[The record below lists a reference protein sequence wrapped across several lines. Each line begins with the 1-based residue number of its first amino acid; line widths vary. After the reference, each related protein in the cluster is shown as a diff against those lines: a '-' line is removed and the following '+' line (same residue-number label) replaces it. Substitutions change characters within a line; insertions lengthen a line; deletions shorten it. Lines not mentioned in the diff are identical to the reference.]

1 MRTDRIH
8 EIDLACI
15 SPLPTEMKWEALRRL
30 KVFVPP
36 YTFRPVRRTLLDIFG
51 VQPSRFI
58 SLEPTS
64 WPHIDAKIRSLSK
77 NASEETA
84 NLCAAEG
91 LHAYA
96 LEHSIHGVVNQFA
109 RMSLGRGSLS
119 YWSDMV
125 LDVDGHVVVPFL
137 DPRVSGGLTEIGMQF
152 VFSVMDLRVR
162 QLDIDFYD
170 AYMAIFRL
178 SPSVDGRRYVLP
190 YFDTGISL
198 FSRVELNAMV
208 RETYDIWRLVLQ
220 ERADERLERPRKAGS
235 QIEFSFGAR
244 GLARKAS

>member
-30 KVFVPP
+30 KVFIPP
-36 YTFRPVRRTLLDIFG
+36 HTFRPVRRTLLDIFG
-51 VQPSRFI
+51 VQPNRHI
-58 SLEPTS
+58 SLARTP
-64 WPHIDAKIRSLSK
+64 WPYIDAKIRNLSG
-77 NASEETA
+77 NASEEDA

-96 LEHSIHGVVNQFA
+96 LENSIHGVAHQFT
-109 RMSLGRGSLS
+109 RMSLGRGGLS
-119 YWSDMV
+119 YWSNMV
-125 LDVDGHVVVPFL
+125 LDVAGNAVVPFL
-137 DPRVSGGLTEIGMQF
+137 DPRVSGGLTEIGMRF

-178 SPSVDGRRYVLP
+178 SPPIDGRRQVQP
-190 YFDTGISL
+190 HFDTGIEL
-198 FSRVELNAMV
+198 FSQAQLKAMV

-220 ERADERLERPRKAGS
+220 ERAEERREKPRKAGP
-235 QIEFSFGAR
+235 QIELPFDTRSPE
-244 GLARKAS
+244 RKAS